1 MSIFSTSTMQEKA
14 RDFLLWLFDPAV
26 YIRVFKTIDFGHVPT
41 RVSVANDPKLATLVP
56 PLAID
61 DIKAGIK
68 AAEIATLTGEDFGPN
83 PLARQISAANIWSS
97 LGQKLLTDQPQ
108 AALKWAGDEI
118 RKIVKDNPGDL
129 G

>member
-1 MSIFSTSTMQEKA
+1 
-14 RDFLLWLFDPAV
+14 V

-56 PLAID
+56 PLAQD

-68 AAEIATLTGEDFGPN
+68 AAQIATLTGEDSGPN
-83 PLARQISAANIWSS
+83 PLARQISAQNIWTS
-97 LGQKLLTDQPQ
+97 LGQKVMSGAPD
-108 AALKWAGDEI
+108 AALTWAAGEI
-118 RKIVKDNPGDL
+118 QKIVDDSPNDL

>member
-1 MSIFSTSTMQEKA
+1 MHEQSYHSS
-14 RDFLLWLFDPAV
+14 
-26 YIRVFKTIDFGHVPT
+26 
-41 RVSVANDPKLATLVP
+41 S
-56 PLAID
+56 
-61 DIKAGIK
+61 
-68 AAEIATLTGEDFGPN
+68 ATLTGEDFGPN

-97 LGQKLLTDQPQ
+97 LGQKIISDQPQ